1 MRLSRR
7 AFVAAAS
14 TTLAAPVATIG
25 TSHAQAWPLRPL
37 RLVIPFPAGGAQ
49 DNVGRLVA
57 AKLSERLG
65 QQVVADNRP
74 GASGI
79 VAAEIVARAPADG
92 YTVLLGNIA
101 SHTINPHLQKLP
113 YDPFGDFIAV
123 AATGSQPNLLCAHP
137 AFPHD
142 TIPKLVA
149 AAKAAPG
156 KINYGSS
163 GTSTSPSLS
172 MALFKLRAGIDLTLA
187 AYKGAAPA
195 ASDAVAGHIP
205 LVVSNFDSLR
215 ALTQVG
221 KLKAIATT
229 GARRSPALPDVP
241 TFVEQGF
248 PDVVVTAWTMLF
260 VPTGTP
266 REAVERLRTDTMA
279 SVAAPDLRARFA
291 EMGVEP
297 MDMTEAQLV
306 PYVRAEYERWG
317 EVIRAAGIKPD

>member
-14 TTLAAPVATIG
+14 TTLAAPVAIG
-25 TSHAQAWPLRPL
+25 TSQAQSWPSRPL

-79 VAAEIVARAPADG
+79 VAAEIVAKAPADG

-205 LVVSNFDSLR
+205 LVISNFDSLR
-215 ALTQVG
+215 ALVQVG

-229 GARRSPALPDVP
+229 GAARSPALPDVP
-241 TFVEQGF
+241 TLAEQGF

-266 REAVERLRTDTMA
+266 TEAVERLRTETMA
-279 SVAAPDLRARFA
+279 SVAAADLRARFA

-297 MDMTEAQLV
+297 MDMTAAQLA

>member
-1 MRLSRR
+1 MRVSRR
-7 AFVAAAS
+7 SFVVGAAAV
-14 TTLAAPVATIG
+14 LPFAATAY
-25 TSHAQAWPLRPL
+25 AQAWPSRLL

-74 GASGI
+74 GASG
-79 VAAEIVARAPADG
+79 VLAAEIVARAPPDG

-113 YDPFGDFIAV
+113 YDPFADFIPV
-123 AATGSQPNLLCAHP
+123 AMAGSQPNLLCANP

-142 TIPKLVA
+142 TIAKLVA

-205 LVVSNFDSLR
+205 LVASNFDSLR
-215 ALTQVG
+215 ALTQAG

-229 GARRSPALPDVP
+229 GASRSAILPDVP
-241 TFVEQGF
+241 TFAEQGF

-260 VPTGTP
+260 VPAGTP
-266 REAVERLRTDTMA
+266 RDAVERLRADTMA

-297 MDMTEAQLV
+297 MDMPEAQLV
-306 PYVRAEYERWG
+306 PYIRAEYERWG
-317 EVIRAAGIKPD
+317 EVIRAAGIKPE